1 MAGARWRWRMWSF
14 TTIHNSSM
22 VQFVMRIWSFNFFSS
37 SFICFLVYLLPHRK
51 SNFHFMFPASHRTNV
66 CLWLSM
72 RNDHLYCLLVYQFV
86 EQNMYQS
93 QILKKGSSLH
103 LLVLTYVGIKLFV
116 SSNVVKLEFWVYLL
130 VHISV
135 CIKLIC
141 YIFLRVHISVCIK
154 LIVTFSW
161 GCIFLSV

>member
-1 MAGARWRWRMWSF
+1 MKDVKLHHHSKLQYGPVR
-14 TTIHNSSM
+14 HEDPKL
-22 VQFVMRIWSFNFFSS
+22 QL
-37 SFICFLVYLLPHRK
+37 LVHLLPHCK
-51 SNFHFMFPASHRTNV
+51 SNFPFMFPASYRTNV

-72 RNDHLYCLLVYQFV
+72 RNGHLYCLLVYQFV

-103 LLVLTYVGIKLFV
+103 LSVLTQVGIKLFV
-116 SSNVVKLEFWVYLL
+116 SSDAVKLEFWVYLL

-154 LIVTFSW
+154 LI
-161 GCIFLSV
+161 CYIFLRKMDAAFTTVLDN